1 MDYSSLSI
9 ELLLP
14 FFKYKSKWNFH
25 SSSIHSKYFVFF
37 DTFTSIKHTE
47 EFNIKI
53 LKYSYFFVLIVAFA
67 CQNSTDLSMKKDFSS
82 IDETSLNKNFQV
94 YVPKNNSFV
103 DSIINSVSEFRDLK
117 TSIEDLTKLNPNG
130 IESFLDETLIK
141 CNNLLNLKNNNFT
154 SRPEIRGRLKV
165 LKTNILKCK
174 FNNHQNDIK
183 SLNESLKNLFTSYN
197 ILFERLEDFR

>member
-1 MDYSSLSI
+1 
-9 ELLLP
+9 
-14 FFKYKSKWNFH
+14 
-25 SSSIHSKYFVFF
+25 
-37 DTFTSIKHTE
+37 
-47 EFNIKI
+47 
-53 LKYSYFFVLIVAFA
+53 
-67 CQNSTDLSMKKDFSS
+67 MKKDFSS
-82 IDETSLNKNFQV
+82 MDETPLNRNFQV